1 MTFERESLHDAY
13 MSYEPNLMN
22 PKDALVLFSRC
33 AFMRDFPPED
43 YDILS
48 KQVVCATAGLP
59 LVLVTMGSFL
69 CGKEDK
75 ALWGEILRKLK
86 KVPDEKVLEKLRPSF
101 EELDYGQKQ
110 VFIDISCFF
119 AGMNKEH
126 PYYMWDGCE
135 FYPAYAINVLVLRSL
150 VKVDDD
156 NRLRMHD
163 QLRDLGR
170 QIIREEI
177 FLI

>member
-1 MTFERESLHDAY
+1 MTFERESLQDAY

-33 AFMRDFPPED
+33 AFMRDFPPEG

-48 KQVVCATAGLP
+48 KQVVCAAAGLP

-126 PYYMWDGCE
+126 PYYMWDDCE
-135 FYPAYAINVLVLRSL
+135 FYPAYAINVLVLRSV

-156 NRLRMHD
+156 NRLKMHD